1 MPFDHH
7 LDGRHEKRLPI
18 AVVVRL
24 ASLNSLHRNGDEKT
38 YTAAEI
44 WTAGARQ
51 SDLLQAIRYRPLFR
65 RIEFPRATRPLV
77 QLHLSWRHVTARD
90 RSRGLPLD
98 LPTLHWRA
106 TTRLSPTES
115 GDGCVISRATSH
127 GSRVTRL
134 LVIVGHP
141 RHLMRWLGFAPERGH
156 LRIIGGDKIAD
167 GDAHGPFA
175 EELSGRIV
183 VRCGDFQHIVCRKL
197 TLASSVATVSLRE
210 TSCSTTCL
218 P

>member
-1 MPFDHH
+1 MSVF
-7 LDGRHEKRLPI
+7 LFSSRRRHTIFKCDWSSD
-18 AVVVRL
+18 VC
-24 ASLNSLHRNGDEKT
+24 S
-38 YTAAEI
+38 
-44 WTAGARQ
+44 

-156 LRIIGGDKIAD
+156 LRIIGGGKITN
-167 GDAHGPFA
+167 GRSHGPLPEGLF
-175 EELSGRIV
+175 GRIV
-183 VRCGDFQHIVCRKL
+183 VPCGEFPHIGLRVL
-197 TLASSVATVSLRE
+197 LITLLYE
-210 TSCSTTCL
+210 
-218 P
+218 